1 MSGVGAG
8 VVGVVASSW
17 LQARTPNQLQGR
29 MASLLIFALVA
40 VDPFSNA
47 LAGVLIDI
55 SLMALFAVASC
66 LMIVTGVVAS
76 ASAAIRDAV

>member
-1 MSGVGAG
+1 MGGTESVRLTKSTRYE
-8 VVGVVASSW
+8 SS
-17 LQARTPNQLQGR
+17 LF
-29 MASLLIFALVA
+29 IFALVA

-66 LMIVTGVVAS
+66 LTIVTGVVAS
-76 ASAAIRDAV
+76 ASAAIREAV